1 MDTAIPDIRFN
12 DSILPEVGFEVIEL
26 HSLYQRAA
34 TKKSLC
40 VDRPHRVHFH
50 NLILFTGNEG
60 EHFIDFN
67 RFQVG
72 KGCVVLVNRGQI
84 HAFDMQNQPAGK
96 LIIFTDAYLER
107 VATAIDIRIF
117 SPIAML
123 TSYLS
128 RFQLSSAQ
136 ASALLGVIDLIANE
150 YQLKVANNNY
160 LQVLFAA
167 LLTKVGEAKPTIYHQ
182 QINGNQIKH
191 YEQFIKLLSEKYQ
204 ETRDANVYAKWV
216 GTTYK
221 TLNQTCKAITQQ
233 TAKQVIDSFIILE
246 AKRRLSIDSI
256 QIQQLAELL
265 GFDEA
270 TNFVK
275 FFKKHTSLTPTQF
288 KKIYKV
294 RH

>member
-1 MDTAIPDIRFN
+1 M
-12 DSILPEVGFEVIEL
+12 
-26 HSLYQRAA
+26 
-34 TKKSLC
+34 
-40 VDRPHRVHFH
+40 
-50 NLILFTGNEG
+50 
-60 EHFIDFN
+60 
-67 RFQVG
+67 
-72 KGCVVLVNRGQI
+72 
-84 HAFDMQNQPAGK
+84 
-96 LIIFTDAYLER
+96 
-107 VATAIDIRIF
+107 
-117 SPIAML
+117 
-123 TSYLS
+123 
-128 RFQLSSAQ
+128 
-136 ASALLGVIDLIANE
+136 
-150 YQLKVANNNY
+150 
-160 LQVLFAA
+160 
-167 LLTKVGEAKPTIYHQ
+167 TKVGEAKPTIYHQ

-288 KKIYKV
+288 KKSTRFDINHFYALIDLGCSYCFHYYFGVITYKDNP
-294 RH
+294 